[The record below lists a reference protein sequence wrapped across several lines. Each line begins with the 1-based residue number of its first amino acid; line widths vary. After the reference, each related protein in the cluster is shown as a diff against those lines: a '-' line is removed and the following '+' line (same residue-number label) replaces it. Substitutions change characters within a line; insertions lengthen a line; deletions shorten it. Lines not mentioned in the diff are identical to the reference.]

1 MKRKLTFVGV
11 GAVLILAAIIVIAGR
26 GGLGSEKRR
35 MNDELVLS
43 PEGNLIVQPG
53 ERTKST
59 FVVNSD
65 AGNKSTSNP
74 APPR

>member
-1 MKRKLTFVGV
+1 MKRKLIFA
-11 GAVLILAAIIVIAGR
+11 GAGALLILAAIVVIAGR
-26 GGLGSEKRR
+26 SGLGSEKRR
-35 MNDELVLS
+35 MNDELVLT
-43 PEGNLIVQPG
+43 PEGKLVVQPG
-53 ERTKST
+53 ERSKST

>member
-26 GGLGSEKRR
+26 GGLGNEKRR
-35 MNDELVLS
+35 MNDEMVLS
-43 PEGNLIVQPG
+43 PEGKLVVQPG
-53 ERTKST
+53 ERSKVT
-59 FVVNSD
+59 FVVNGD
-65 AGNKSTSNP
+65 AGSKSTSNP

>member
-1 MKRKLTFVGV
+1 MKRKLIFISA
-11 GAVLILAAIIVIAGR
+11 GALLLLAAIVLIAGR
-26 GGLGSEKRR
+26 GGTGSEKRR

-43 PEGNLIVQPG
+43 PEGKLVVQPG
-53 ERTKST
+53 ERSKST